1 MLKVKWDI
9 EEIIPLINIYKRF
22 TNGEIEDVNAELS
35 TLSKALN
42 KRANLL
48 EIHHDEKFRNLN
60 GMKMMYQNV
69 VYVATNG
76 EQGLSAASQAIYAV
90 FNMSQSCPVVFEMIL
105 TEFNDRYLN
114 N

>member
-1 MLKVKWDI
+1 MVKVKWDI
-9 EEIIPLINIYKRF
+9 EEIIPLINIYKRVL
-22 TNGEIEDVNAELS
+22 NSEIEDVNAELS

-48 EIHHDEKFRNLN
+48 EIHHDDKFRNLN

-90 FNMSQSCPVVFEMIL
+90 YNMSQSSPDVFEMML
-105 TEFNDRYLN
+105 SEFKDRYQN
-114 N
+114 T